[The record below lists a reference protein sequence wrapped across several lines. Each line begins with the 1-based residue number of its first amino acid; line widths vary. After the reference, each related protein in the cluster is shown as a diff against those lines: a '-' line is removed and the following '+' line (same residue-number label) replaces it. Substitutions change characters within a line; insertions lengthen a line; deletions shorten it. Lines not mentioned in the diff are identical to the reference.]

1 MPNVWVDNNHSV
13 GTQFEENIWTK
24 QRFTF
29 CTVDDQLSSENTKKY
44 YFYVR
49 VPYIKYI
56 DYIIQFMMKWRKN
69 KILMYIIYII
79 YIVLTLLSVPSDSE
93 VGGSG
98 DEVVTSG
105 TRFKGR

>member
-69 KILMYIIYII
+69 KILMYIIYGQFSSDGRDI
-79 YIVLTLLSVPSDSE
+79 LGLFLPLQGLS
-93 VGGSG
+93 
-98 DEVVTSG
+98 
-105 TRFKGR
+105 RAYK